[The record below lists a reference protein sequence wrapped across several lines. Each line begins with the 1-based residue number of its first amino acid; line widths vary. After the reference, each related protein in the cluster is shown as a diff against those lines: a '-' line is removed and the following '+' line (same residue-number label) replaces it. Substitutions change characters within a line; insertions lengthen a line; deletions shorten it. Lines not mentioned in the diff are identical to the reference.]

1 MREFFASCPKG
12 IEYLLVDE
20 LKALGASDVRE
31 ALAGVHFRGELAI
44 GYGACLWSRLAS
56 RILMPLADFIADDAD
71 ALYAGARSINWSA
84 HLAPESTFAIDA
96 HSVIVVGF
104 DISTANR
111 PGTNKSSIW
120 SCPRSASIA

>member
-20 LKALGASDVRE
+20 LKALGANDVRE

-71 ALYAGARSINWSA
+71 ALYAGARSIDWSA
-84 HLAPESTFAIDA
+84 HLAPESTFAVDA
-96 HSVIVVGF
+96 VGSAKG
-104 DISTANR
+104 I
-111 PGTNKSSIW
+111 TNTQFAAL
-120 SCPRSASIA
+120 R